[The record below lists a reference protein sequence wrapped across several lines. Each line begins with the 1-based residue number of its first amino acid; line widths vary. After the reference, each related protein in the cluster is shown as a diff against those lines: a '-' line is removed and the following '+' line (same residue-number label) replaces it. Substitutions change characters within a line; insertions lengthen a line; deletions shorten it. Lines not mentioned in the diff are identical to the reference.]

1 MPIVEMP
8 RNGRRARAI
17 ALRADDR
24 FLRRSGI
31 AEEPQERS
39 LGFIIGTAIVAG
51 FVFSL
56 LFYEG
61 GRSFATG
68 AMPEQGL
75 VIHVDPTPA
84 GN

>member
-8 RNGRRARAI
+8 RNSRKARAI

-24 FLRRSGI
+24 FLHRSGI
-31 AEEPQERS
+31 EEEPQERS
-39 LGFIIGTAIVAG
+39 LGFLVGTAIVAG
-51 FVFSL
+51 FVFGL

-75 VIHVDPTPA
+75 IIHVAPSST